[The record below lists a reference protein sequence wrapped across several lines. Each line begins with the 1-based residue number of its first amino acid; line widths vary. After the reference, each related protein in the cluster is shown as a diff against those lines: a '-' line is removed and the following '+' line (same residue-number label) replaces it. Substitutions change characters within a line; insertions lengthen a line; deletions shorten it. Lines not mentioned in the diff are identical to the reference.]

1 MFAQPANFGLEA
13 EIKRCYPLFFV
24 WERLAEQLD
33 REPAKYFAR
42 VLRREKRARSSC
54 AQGGVQTAGSP
65 ARIIEKSIVSDQ
77 VIIDTVVTKY
87 CDYVPLYR
95 QSAILEREVGLVW
108 ISLI

>member
-1 MFAQPANFGLEA
+1 MATSVNPKGCDLSIVAVSRMRHRRF
-13 EIKRCYPLFFV
+13 
-24 WERLAEQLD
+24 LD
-33 REPAKYFAR
+33 REPAKYFVR

>member
-1 MFAQPANFGLEA
+1 MLPTL
-13 EIKRCYPLFFV
+13 L
-24 WERLAEQLD
+24 RLGKTAEQLD
-33 REPAKYFAR
+33 REPAKYFVR

-54 AQGGVQTAGSP
+54 AQGGVQTVGSP